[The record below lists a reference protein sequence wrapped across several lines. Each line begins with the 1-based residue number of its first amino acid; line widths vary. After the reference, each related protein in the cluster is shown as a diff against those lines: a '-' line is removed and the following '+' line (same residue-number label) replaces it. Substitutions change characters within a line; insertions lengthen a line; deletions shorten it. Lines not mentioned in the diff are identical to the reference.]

1 MISRL
6 YIASAAAAA
15 LMAVGAFAQKPADPA
30 PAGTSAITV
39 PPSNCAK
46 PEFPG
51 PFSDQRRFDRFNKD
65 SKGYADC
72 IKKYVAET
80 KAVSDAN
87 IEAGNNAIKEF
98 NDFIAEVDA
107 RQAAV
112 KK

>member
-1 MISRL
+1 MIPRL
-6 YIASAAAAA
+6 CIATVIAASLTAIS
-15 LMAVGAFAQKPADPA
+15 VFAQQPEPA
-30 PAGTSAITV
+30 PNV
-39 PPSNCAK
+39 PPVPPPTCTK
-46 PEFPG
+46 PDFPG

-80 KAVSDAN
+80 KAVSDAY
-87 IEAGNNAIKEF
+87 IEAGNSAIKQF
-98 NDFIAEVDA
+98 NDFIADVDA